1 MMKYIGKYW
10 IMLAPLV
17 RRSLKWHYKKG
28 FAEQIMKKAK
38 PIYRDLL
45 NRMYDIG
52 ADNPM
57 ASNVYTSFVFIAVW
71 KAAEGK
77 ITVKALREISK
88 EVMQFK
94 PLKLAGL
101 FINANQKKGIESIRN
116 TMLKNAQWLEEHPQY
131 QKYSWDFNFDESKH
145 KDGYYYHFT
154 QCPLN
159 TFARREGLLDVLQVM
174 CDVDYLS
181 AGLMHAKLYR
191 EHTLASGGKIC
202 DYWFVGDKIE
212 NPE

>member
-1 MMKYIGKYW
+1 MMKYTGKYW

-17 RRSLKWHYKKG
+17 RRSLKWHYGKD
-28 FAEQIMKKAK
+28 FAEQVMKKAK

-71 KAAEGK
+71 KAANGK
-77 ITVKALREISK
+77 ITVKALKAISK
-88 EVMQFK
+88 EVIQFK
-94 PLKLAGL
+94 PLKLMGL
-101 FINANQKKGIESIRN
+101 FANANQKKGMKAIRN
-116 TMLKNAQWLEEHPQY
+116 MMLKNAQWLEEHPKY
-131 QKYSWDFNFDESKH
+131 KKYSWDFNFDESKH

-159 TFARREGLLDVLQVM
+159 TFARREGG
-174 CDVDYLS
+174 Y
-181 AGLMHAKLYR
+181 
-191 EHTLASGGKIC
+191 
-202 DYWFVGDKIE
+202 
-212 NPE
+212 

>member
-17 RRSLKWHYKKG
+17 RRSLKWHYGKD
-28 FAEQIMKKAK
+28 FAEQVMKKAK

-88 EVMQFK
+88 EVIQFK
-94 PLKLAGL
+94 PLKL
-101 FINANQKKGIESIRN
+101 INVIN
-116 TMLKNAQWLEEHPQY
+116 LKQLLNGKENVWNA
-131 QKYSWDFNFDESKH
+131 
-145 KDGYYYHFT
+145 
-154 QCPLN
+154 
-159 TFARREGLLDVLQVM
+159 
-174 CDVDYLS
+174 
-181 AGLMHAKLYR
+181 
-191 EHTLASGGKIC
+191 
-202 DYWFVGDKIE
+202 
-212 NPE
+212 

>member
-1 MMKYIGKYW
+1 MMKYTGKYW
-10 IMLAPLV
+10 MMLAPLV
-17 RRSLKWHYKKG
+17 KRSLKWHYKKG
-28 FAEQIMKKAK
+28 FAEQIMQKAK

-45 NRMYDIG
+45 NRMDDIG

-57 ASNVYTSFVFIAVW
+57 ASNVYTSFVFISVW

-101 FINANQKKGIESIRN
+101 FINANQKKGIESIKN
-116 TMLKNAQWLEEHPQY
+116 KMLKNAQWLEEHPQY

>member
-17 RRSLKWHYKKG
+17 RRSLKWHYGKD
-28 FAEQIMKKAK
+28 FAEQVMKKAK

-116 TMLKNAQWLEEHPQY
+116 TMLKNAQWLEEHPKY
-131 QKYSWDFNFDESKH
+131 KKYSWAFNFDESKH

-191 EHTLASGGKIC
+191 KHTLASGGKIC
-202 DYWFVGDKIE
+202 DYWYVGDKIK

>member
-1 MMKYIGKYW
+1 MMKYTGKYW
-10 IMLAPLV
+10 MMLAPLV
-17 RRSLKWHYKKG
+17 RRSLKWHYEKD
-28 FAEQIMKKAK
+28 FAEQMMKKAK

-45 NRMYDIG
+45 NRMDDIG
-52 ADNPM
+52 SDNPM

-116 TMLKNAQWLEEHPQY
+116 TMLKNAQWLEEHPKY
-131 QKYSWDFNFDESKH
+131 KKYSWDFNFDESKH

-191 EHTLASGGKIC
+191 KHTLASGGKIC

>member
-1 MMKYIGKYW
+1 MMKYTGKYW

-17 RRSLKWHYKKG
+17 RRSLKWHYEKG
-28 FAEQIMKKAK
+28 FAEQVMKKAK

-45 NRMYDIG
+45 NRMDDIG

-94 PLKLAGL
+94 PLKLTGL
-101 FINANQKKGIESIRN
+101 FLNANQKKGIESIKN

-145 KDGYYYHFT
+145 KDVYYYHFT

-202 DYWFVGDKIE
+202 DYWFVGDKIK
-212 NPE
+212 NPK